1 MLSVIVAAY
10 NVEKYIE
17 KCINSLVNQTYKNL
31 EILVVNDGSTD
42 NTKEIME
49 KYEKEYKNLKLL
61 NKENGGLSSAR
72 NYGINH
78 SKGEYITFVDGDD
91 YIDEKMYD
99 EMLNIMI
106 REDSDMCV
114 CNFRKIYS
122 NKIKI
127 PKLNYTLFKGELVH
141 NFLLRHDEIFAISCN
156 KIYKKEIIINNN
168 IFFINKAFFDDL
180 GFNSKYILYTRK
192 VSIVNKAFYNYIQR
206 EGSITKS
213 KVYNPYIDKAIL
225 DLNNNLKL
233 FYKNHNFYEKYKLSL
248 EGIYIRMKIYKIN
261 YMLKFNY
268 YSREDINEIKFIF
281 TLYLPLKH
289 KIAVILM
296 KLKLYKF
303 IYIILKNKEHLN

>member
-91 YIDEKMYD
+91 YVDEEMYE
-99 EMLNIMI
+99 EMLDKMI
-106 REDSDMCV
+106 RENSDMCI

-206 EGSITKS
+206 EGSITKG
-213 KVYNPYIDKAIL
+213 KVYNPYIEKAIL

-268 YSREDINEIKFIF
+268 YSKEDINEIKFIF

>member
-1 MLSVIVAAY
+1 MLSIIVAAY

-17 KCINSLVNQTYKNL
+17 KCLNSLMNQTYKDI
-31 EILVVNDGSTD
+31 EILVVNDGSSD
-42 NTKEIME
+42 NTE
-49 KYEKEYKNLKLL
+49 KIIKDYEKKNKKIKLL
-61 NKENGGLSSAR
+61 SKTNGGLSDTR
-72 NYGINH
+72 NYGVNH

-91 YIDEKMYD
+91 YVDEEMYE
-99 EMLNIMI
+99 EMLDKMI
-106 REDSDMCV
+106 RENSDMCI
-114 CNFRKIYS
+114 CNFKKIYS

-127 PKLNYTLFKGELVH
+127 PKLNYTLFENELVN
-141 NFLLRHDEIFAISCN
+141 NFLLKHDEIFSISCN

-268 YSREDINEIKFIF
+268 YSNEDINEIKLIYI
-281 TLYLPLKH
+281 LYLPLKH

-303 IYIILKNKEHLN
+303 IYIIFFKKEHLN